1 MVTLKSFKYSSGD
14 YVKLFKV
21 TSVVLVSSF
30 EGLLDSFRGPSGVHC
45 GISRVLRGS
54 IGVIQRFFVILRG
67 YFRVSS
73 IAFGGR
79 S

>member
-1 MVTLKSFKYSSGD
+1 MVTLKSFKYSSCAF
-14 YVKLFKV
+14 VLLFID
-21 TSVVLVSSF
+21 TSVVLVSPF
-30 EGLLDSFRGPSGVHC
+30 EVLLDSFRGPSGVHC

-54 IGVIQRFFVILRG
+54 IGVIRGFFVILRG
-67 YFRVSS
+67 YFRGSS